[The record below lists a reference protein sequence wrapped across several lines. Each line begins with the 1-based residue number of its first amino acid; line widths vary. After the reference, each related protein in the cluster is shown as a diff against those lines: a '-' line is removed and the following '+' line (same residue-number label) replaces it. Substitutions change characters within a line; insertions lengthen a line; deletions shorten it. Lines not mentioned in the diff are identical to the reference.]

1 MNINTVTKEAQ
12 TEIAA
17 LLPGMSKEDI
27 RTFAEYFVNAWYQPD
42 IQGCDRMPEHMLNAW
57 FMPKHQGVYHMPE
70 AVRATLS
77 FWGVI

>member
-17 LLPGMSKEDI
+17 LLPEMSKEDI
-27 RTFAEYFVNAWYQPD
+27 RTFAEYFVTAWYQP
-42 IQGCDRMPEHMLNAW
+42 
-57 FMPKHQGVYHMPE
+57 KHQNTNQLPESVYDS
-70 AVRATLS
+70 LF

>member
-27 RTFAEYFVNAWYQPD
+27 RVFAEYFVNAWYQPD
-42 IQGCDRMPEHMLNAW
+42 IQNTNQLPES
-57 FMPKHQGVYHMPE
+57 VYDS
-70 AVRATLS
+70 LS